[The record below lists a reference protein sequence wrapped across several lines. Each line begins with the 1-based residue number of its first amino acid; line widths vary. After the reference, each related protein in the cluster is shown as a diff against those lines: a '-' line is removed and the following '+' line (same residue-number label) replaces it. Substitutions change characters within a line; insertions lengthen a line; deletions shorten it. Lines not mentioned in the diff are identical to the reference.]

1 MSTSPVLICGED
13 AGKVRSFLEEHS
25 RLSVDFHMVEE
36 SEQLPA
42 VATRP
47 APGLVIVL
55 GEMIA
60 DPLFQSW
67 RRRRSD
73 SLPLI
78 HIPDRSNGKFDEEVL
93 LGVTT
98 IVEDDLAAL
107 PYIIETIC
115 NGNGGA
121 RRRPAASDDP
131 SGGEDP
137 AVWNRTIVG
146 GSRGIRLVLE
156 SARKV
161 LNVKS
166 SLLVLGE
173 SGTGKEMI
181 ASMVHH
187 ESLRLGRPFVKVNC
201 AAIPETLLE
210 SELFGIEKN
219 TATNVD
225 GRIGKFELAD
235 GGTVFLDE
243 IGDMSLLTQSKV
255 LRILQEKEF
264 ERVGGSRSIRV
275 NVRVIAATNKDLIAE
290 IRRRR
295 FRSDL
300 LYRLNV
306 ITIRIPPLRERLE
319 DVEPLVEHFVR
330 HFCRENGLPLKV
342 VSREALDALLRY
354 EWPGNVRELENA
366 VERAVVMGEG
376 RVVGG
381 EDFPQSIRD
390 AEQKHAENGGN
401 PYSFRRRVR
410 EFEKNILITALDDTG
425 WVQARA
431 ARKLGISE
439 RSMWHLFKK
448 YDLGK
453 VREAEK
459 LRSRDRAK

>member
-1 MSTSPVLICGED
+1 MSASPVLICGED
-13 AGKVRSFLEEHS
+13 AERIHSFLEDHS
-25 RLSVDFHMVEE
+25 RLSVRYHLVEE

-42 VATRP
+42 VAARP

-78 HIPDRSNGKFDEEVL
+78 HIPDRSIGKIDDEL
-93 LGVTT
+93 LWGVTT
-98 IVEDDLAAL
+98 LVEDDLGAL
-107 PYIIETIC
+107 PYIIETVC
-115 NGNGGA
+115 NGKGGA
-121 RRRPAASDDP
+121 RRLSAASDDP
-131 SGGEDP
+131 SAGEDQE
-137 AVWNRTIVG
+137 AWNGTIIG
-146 GSRGIRLVLE
+146 RSRGIRQVLE

-166 SLLVLGE
+166 SLLILGE
-173 SGTGKEMI
+173 SGTGKELI

-225 GRIGKFELAD
+225 GRVGKFELAD

-255 LRILQEKEF
+255 LRVLQEMEF

-275 NVRVIAATNKDLIAE
+275 NVRVIAATNKDLVAE

-306 ITIRIPPLRERLE
+306 ITIRIPPLRERME

-330 HFCRENGLPLKV
+330 RFCRENGLPLKV
-342 VSREALDALLRY
+342 VSREALDALIRY

-366 VERAVVMGEG
+366 IERAVVMGEG
-376 RVVGG
+376 RVVVG
-381 EDFPQSIRD
+381 EDLPQSIRR

-410 EFEKNILITALDDTG
+410 EFEKNILIGTLDDTN

-453 VREAEK
+453 IREAEK
-459 LRSRDRAK
+459 RRFHGRTK